1 MKLRPLLSLSQVVLG
16 LLEGRDRAGKARVKG
31 IIEVLNETCLQSSTN
46 AAFVEQL
53 REEGSHFA
61 AHARLSR
68 PRDKSKVLF
77 FSVRHYADTVEYC
90 AADWVDKNQDNVSS
104 TTRSLMSLS
113 RNKILLTIFSAQR
126 DDGGAG
132 RDRSKSYLASKFREQ
147 LRSLLGTIQK
157 TQVQYVRC
165 VKPNM
170 AKSPAEFDMFKVVE
184 QLRCAGV
191 IEAIRITRAR
201 FPDKMPHA
209 LLCQRFGV

>member
-1 MKLRPLLSLSQVVLG
+1 MKPRPF
-16 LLEGRDRAGKARVKG
+16 
-31 IIEVLNETCLQSSTN
+31 CPPPP
-46 AAFVEQL
+46 
-53 REEGSHFA
+53 
-61 AHARLSR
+61 R
-68 PRDKSKVLF
+68 PQVLF
-77 FSVRHYADTVEYC
+77 FSVKHYADTVEYC

-104 TTRSLMSLS
+104 ATRALMSLS

-201 FPDKMPHA
+201 FPDRLPHV
-209 LLCQRFGV
+209 LLCQRFGVLVERSRARDARLVLQDLVAPPAAGARPGYAVGKVLSLIHI